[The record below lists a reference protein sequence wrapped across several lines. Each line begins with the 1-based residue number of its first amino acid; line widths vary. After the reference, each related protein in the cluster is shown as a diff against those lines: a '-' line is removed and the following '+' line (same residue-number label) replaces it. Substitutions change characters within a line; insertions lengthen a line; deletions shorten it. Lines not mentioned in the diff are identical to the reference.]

1 MIIET
6 AFANGILMWGVSLLA
21 ISFIVGVY
29 APSATIRRKLGNVE
43 KFTESTIITSFQ
55 PKVPLRYNYGFDN
68 RPMTVDA
75 AFAVNYG
82 FDNRPMFVDAAF
94 AVK

>member
-29 APSATIRRKLGNVE
+29 APSATIRMKLGNVE
-43 KFTESTIITSFQ
+43 KFTKNTIIKQVFKY
-55 PKVPLRYNYGFDN
+55 KVQLRYNYGFDN
-68 RPMTVDA
+68 RPMSVDA
-75 AFAVNYG
+75 ALPSSG
-82 FDNRPMFVDAAF
+82 LTD
-94 AVK
+94 

>member
-29 APSATIRRKLGNVE
+29 TPSATIRMKLGNVE
-43 KFTESTIITSFQ
+43 KKFTESTIIKQVFKS
-55 PKVPLRYNYGFDN
+55 KVPLRYNYGFDN

-75 AFAVNYG
+75 AFAVKWFN
-82 FDNRPMFVDAAF
+82 
-94 AVK
+94 

>member
-21 ISFIVGVY
+21 ISFTVGVY
-29 APSATIRRKLGNVE
+29 APLATIRRKLGNVE
-43 KFTESTIITSFQ
+43 KFTENIIIKQVFKS
-55 PKVPLRYNYGFDN
+55 KVPLRYNYGFDN

-75 AFAVNYG
+75 AFAVKWFN
-82 FDNRPMFVDAAF
+82 
-94 AVK
+94 